1 MGNFTSDNSLGVVI
15 SGQFFYGA
23 IVLAAIVRASLS
35 GGQLPWRQIFEGA
48 VIRKAII
55 LGGNC
60 RGRGGQ
66 LSKGQLSG
74 GQFPRE
80 EVSRGQFF
88 CSILRHLPPP
98 QIIISRTIAPWIITP
113 RIIAPQTNA
122 KATTEMCST
131 KQLSTL
137 VTIYPMYYLTW
148 SSSFSK
154 ITGWRRN

>member
-1 MGNFTSDNSLGVVI
+1 MFHQSYEFNPLQRSIFLWGNSLGGKCQGLIVW
-15 SGQFFYGA
+15 GA
-23 IVLAAIVRASLS
+23 ITMETNFRRDSCPEGNYP
-35 GGQLPWRQIFEGA
+35 GGQLS
-48 VIRKAII
+48 
-55 LGGNC
+55 
-60 RGRGGQ
+60 GGQ

-80 EVSRGQFF
+80 KLSRGQFF

>member
-60 RGRGGQ
+60 RGAIILGAIVRGAISQGGIIQ
-66 LSKGQLSG
+66 GAILLFYSKT
-74 GQFPRE
+74 FA
-80 EVSRGQFF
+80 
-88 CSILRHLPPP
+88 PPP
-98 QIIISRTIAPWIITP
+98 R
-113 RIIAPQTNA
+113 
-122 KATTEMCST
+122 
-131 KQLSTL
+131 
-137 VTIYPMYYLTW
+137 
-148 SSSFSK
+148 
-154 ITGWRRN
+154 

>member
-23 IVLAAIVRASLS
+23 IVWVAIVRASLS
-35 GGQLPWRQIFEGA
+35 GGQLPWRQIFEGT

-55 LGGNC
+55 LGDNC
-60 RGRGGQ
+60 RGGQ

-74 GQFPRE
+74 GQFPRQE
-80 EVSRGQFF
+80 LSRRQFF
-88 CSILRHLPPP
+88 CSILRHLPP

-137 VTIYPMYYLTW
+137 VTICPIYYLTW

>member
-1 MGNFTSDNSLGVVI
+1 MNLIRF

-23 IVLAAIVRASLS
+23 IVWAANVRASLS
-35 GGQLPWRQIFEGA
+35 GGQLPWRQIFEGT
-48 VIRKAII
+48 VVRKAII

-60 RGRGGQ
+60 RGGNYPRGNCP
-66 LSKGQLSG
+66 G
-74 GQFPRE
+74 GNFPGRNYPGDNSS
-80 EVSRGQFF
+80 V
-88 CSILRHLPPP
+88 LRHLPPPP